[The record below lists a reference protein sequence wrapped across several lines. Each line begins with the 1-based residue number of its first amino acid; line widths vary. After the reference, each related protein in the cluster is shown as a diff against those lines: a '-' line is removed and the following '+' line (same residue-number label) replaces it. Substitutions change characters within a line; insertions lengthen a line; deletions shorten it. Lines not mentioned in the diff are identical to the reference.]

1 MLIKRLAHSC
11 FLLQSEG
18 GTRILTDPCD
28 PATGYNVGPVEADCV
43 TESHQHHDH
52 NYTAAAKGR
61 DVKVISAPGEYTVG
75 DVKITGIPCWHDE
88 MQGAKRGSNIIFVF
102 EMDGLRLAHM
112 GDIGHLPDEATL
124 KAMGHIDI
132 LLIPVGGIY
141 TVDYKQ
147 ALEIAYAIAP
157 KVVIPMH
164 YAADKL
170 AFELGELAPFLE
182 NAKNCAIHRMRQSEA
197 VITRES
203 LGSNR
208 IIVLDCAA

>member
-1 MLIKRLAHSC
+1 MLIKRFAHSC

-28 PATGYNVGPVEADCV
+28 PETGYNVGPVEADCV

-88 MQGAKRGSNIIFVF
+88 MQGAKRGGNIIFVF

-132 LLIPVGGIY
+132 LLIPVGG
-141 TVDYKQ
+141 V
-147 ALEIAYAIAP
+147 
-157 KVVIPMH
+157 
-164 YAADKL
+164 
-170 AFELGELAPFLE
+170 
-182 NAKNCAIHRMRQSEA
+182 
-197 VITRES
+197 
-203 LGSNR
+203 
-208 IIVLDCAA
+208 

>member
-1 MLIKRLAHSC
+1 MLIKRFAHSC

-52 NYTAAAKGR
+52 NYAAAAKGR

-88 MQGAKRGSNIIFVF
+88 MQGAKRGGNIIFVF

-164 YAADKL
+164 L
-170 AFELGELAPFLE
+170 SL
-182 NAKNCAIHRMRQSEA
+182 IH
-197 VITRES
+197 I
-203 LGSNR
+203 
-208 IIVLDCAA
+208 